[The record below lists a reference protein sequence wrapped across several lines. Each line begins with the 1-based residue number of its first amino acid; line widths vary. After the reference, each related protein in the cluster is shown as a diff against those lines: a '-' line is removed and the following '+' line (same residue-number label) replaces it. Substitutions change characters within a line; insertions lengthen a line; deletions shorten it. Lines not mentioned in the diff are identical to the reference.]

1 MKKIGRQVLFIG
13 TSENNPRNGEGAF
26 IQLSGGGIMYAFTE
40 YVGDS
45 WSDDASA
52 NISAVVSY
60 DCGETWTDRRVLLYR
75 DAGASNFMS
84 VSLVNML
91 NGDIGL
97 FYLRKDKKS
106 GGCTMYLVRSEDDGR
121 TWSNPVRCLDEEGY
135 FVTNNDRV
143 IRLQSGKLIY
153 PINRHVITNVFGKG
167 ELNFVVSEDDGRTWH
182 KMLDE
187 NIHIPAEHKSTTG
200 LQETGVFQYDDG
212 ILWAWSRT
220 DFGCQYECF
229 SQDEGKT
236 WTVPEPN
243 PFFSSPPSPMLVK
256 RTGQCVAAVFNPIPN
271 YTTRDWSGTWGRSPY
286 ICAVSKNGGK
296 TFEQT
301 YYLEDDFNNGYCY
314 PAIFSGEDY
323 FLVGYYHSAG
333 SGVCLNST
341 RITKVYYSELF

>member
-60 DCGETWTDRRVLLYR
+60 DCGETWTDRRVLLY
-75 DAGASNFMS
+75 
-84 VSLVNML
+84 
-91 NGDIGL
+91 
-97 FYLRKDKKS
+97 
-106 GGCTMYLVRSEDDGR
+106 
-121 TWSNPVRCLDEEGY
+121 
-135 FVTNNDRV
+135 
-143 IRLQSGKLIY
+143 
-153 PINRHVITNVFGKG
+153 
-167 ELNFVVSEDDGRTWH
+167 
-182 KMLDE
+182 
-187 NIHIPAEHKSTTG
+187 
-200 LQETGVFQYDDG
+200 
-212 ILWAWSRT
+212 
-220 DFGCQYECF
+220 
-229 SQDEGKT
+229 
-236 WTVPEPN
+236 
-243 PFFSSPPSPMLVK
+243 
-256 RTGQCVAAVFNPIPN
+256 
-271 YTTRDWSGTWGRSPY
+271 TTRDLSGTWGRSPY

-341 RITKVYYSELF
+341 RITKVYYSELS